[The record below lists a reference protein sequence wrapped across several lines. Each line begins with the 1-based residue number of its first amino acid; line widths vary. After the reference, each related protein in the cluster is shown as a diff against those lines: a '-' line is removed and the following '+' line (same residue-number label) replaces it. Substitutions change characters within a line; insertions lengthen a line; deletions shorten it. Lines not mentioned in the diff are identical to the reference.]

1 MTFHT
6 TTMRDLFTAI
16 MYGLFLLSVVVAV
29 VWFKVYRY
37 NDCRNVGHTVFYCL
51 TDK

>member
-1 MTFHT
+1 
-6 TTMRDLFTAI
+6 MRDFLAAI
-16 MYGLFLLSVVVAV
+16 TFGIVLLSVVVAF

-37 NDCRNVGHTVFYCL
+37 NDCRNVGHSVFYCL